1 MVHAEEVGFES
12 SLKGLPDVVGRITEK
27 VSINF
32 QRPGILFCEENSL
45 CIATF
50 SWAMIEAAKS
60 FFEHDFCHMDWIESV
75 GAEMRVPDKVSLLTR
90 RNSNL

>member
-1 MVHAEEVGFES
+1 VVHAEEAGCET
-12 SLKGLPDVVGRITEK
+12 SLEGLPDIVGRITEK

-32 QRPGILFCEENSL
+32 QRPGILFSEENTL

-60 FFEHDFCHMDWIESV
+60 FLEHDFCHLDWI
-75 GAEMRVPDKVSLLTR
+75 
-90 RNSNL
+90 